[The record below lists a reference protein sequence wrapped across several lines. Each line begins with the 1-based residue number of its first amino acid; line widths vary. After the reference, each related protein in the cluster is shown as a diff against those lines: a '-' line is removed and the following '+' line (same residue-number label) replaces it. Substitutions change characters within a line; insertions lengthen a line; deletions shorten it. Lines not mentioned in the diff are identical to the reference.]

1 MITTLFVFFTLLARL
16 DASERGFIDSPLPI
30 GNISSVLR
38 WDQNNKNEIS
48 VVIPDLKQIIDVI
61 VNGCMSLEKNLE
73 VLTNDFESEI
83 ADEMEKMLLTLKEE
97 IIKIVNG
104 QYEALQLEF
113 TQIFDDATNSII
125 KCIDRVSKWE
135 YTETDNLLNDKCCE
149 LKANIKFLV
158 RHTSNSVRDA
168 VLNSNQMEVESVET
182 VVRAENQK
190 VRSQI
195 EHILSDPHNFCPIIP
210 QIVFPDPAYIASM
223 ISSNKPELMEE
234 IKKLIKE
241 FMEQVKLE
249 INRTEELEL
258 LGQRNIM
265 DQGVTMV
272 VNALEE
278 IESETLDLVQGKICG
293 VINEESRALIEL
305 LYRNYSLLEEYITI
319 KTSEMKKST
328 ENIIGIITK
337 LEMEAIQ
344 KEIAD
349 YNEAIAKQFK
359 SKLSAP

>member
-1 MITTLFVFFTLLARL
+1 MSIILFICFTLLARL
-16 DASERGFIDSPLPI
+16 DASERRFIDSPLPI
-30 GNISSVLR
+30 GNISSVLQ
-38 WDQNNKNEIS
+38 WDQNNKNETS

-61 VNGCMSLEKNLE
+61 VNGCMSLEKSLE
-73 VLTNDFESEI
+73 VLTSDFESGV

-97 IIKIVNG
+97 ITKIVND
-104 QYEALQLEF
+104 QDEALQLEF
-113 TQIFDDATNSII
+113 TQIFDGATNSII

-135 YTETDNLLNDKCCE
+135 YTETDNLLNHKCCE
-149 LKANIKFLV
+149 LKASIKFLV
-158 RHTSNSVRDA
+158 RHTSNNVRNA
-168 VLNSNQMEVESVET
+168 VLNSNQMEIENVET

-190 VRSQI
+190 VRTQI
-195 EHILSDPHNFCPIIP
+195 EQILSDPHNFCPIIP

-241 FMEQVKLE
+241 FIEQVKLE
-249 INRTEELEL
+249 IDRTEELEL

-265 DQGVTMV
+265 DQGVTVV

-278 IESETLDLVQGKICG
+278 IESETLDSIQRKICG
-293 VINEESRALIEL
+293 VINEESRTLIEL
-305 LYRNYSLLEEYITI
+305 VYKNYSLLEEFITI
-319 KTSEMKKST
+319 KTSEMKKNT
-328 ENIIGIITK
+328 ENIIGVITR
-337 LEMEAIQ
+337 LEMEAMQ

-349 YNEAIAKQFK
+349 YNKEIAKQFK